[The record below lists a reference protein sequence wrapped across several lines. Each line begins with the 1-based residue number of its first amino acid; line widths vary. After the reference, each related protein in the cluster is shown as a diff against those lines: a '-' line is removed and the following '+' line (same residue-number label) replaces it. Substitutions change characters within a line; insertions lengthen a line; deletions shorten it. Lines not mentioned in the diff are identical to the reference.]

1 MGRRC
6 GEGKA
11 IFRGVAASCFLE
23 EWGLQCHVP
32 GGGASSAMLAWL
44 CRIIITVMKR
54 DFDAIPDR

>member
-32 GGGASSAMLAWL
+32 GGGQ
-44 CRIIITVMKR
+44 
-54 DFDAIPDR
+54 FGDAGMAVPDYHYGDETGF